1 MTSSLN
7 IDFSNISFGTF
18 QTIEQVK
25 QQNEAK
31 QTKQAKS
38 TIQVQQTELTN
49 YTQKST
55 PNYETSY
62 STLSDYIKQIET
74 NKISKDLQTMIDKY
88 NNSDVQLALQT
99 IKQKLDLIQKQEQA
113 KDVLVVYADTA
124 AVQSSFNFPNTVLN
138 DYKYHCIFLNN
149 NEQWI
154 IQNINKYN
162 FTEHNYTNNSR
173 LFFDIDYD
181 PPKTIKKYEDKG
193 KTITV
198 EDCYKELI
206 KLFELIH
213 DLQDKYNLIAYGII
227 EYNPT
232 LFDVNDINNNLITS
246 FNETDDIHLFS
257 NNHPEF
263 HKVLSGHI
271 YLNGYTDRYS
281 IMNYM
286 TYLYHSYKFELDIFD
301 TSVYKTKK
309 QSFRMSYSPKVD
321 IAKHTV
327 RPLADDLIPYIT
339 QHSELLTQIRMTPH
353 QLDKQI
359 TIEDYKQNEDY
370 KQLKSK
376 IEKKTKTFS
385 SGSKPKTISIL
396 QYIFYNPEQE
406 QNEEQEEKEEQEQ
419 EEENEEENEEQE
431 QQEQQQTQAIVIS
444 SNNECTLTNIKD
456 VNAKT
461 TDHFDMTQ
469 KLNLFKAL
477 PLSYD
482 EFKTEFDNIEGINEK
497 RKEDI
502 FNKLQYHQ
510 DFKADIILYTYKK
523 HINKY
528 FDDFKKFKKPTLEQ
542 ITKYTD
548 LSKILTKIKFYID
561 KYAKKCFINHT
572 FYDVKTD
579 INYIDFSKE
588 MKILNNCCKFVSTG
602 YIYYPYLNK
611 TFNSINQFKTY
622 FGMNGQKANTIF
634 ECLTAFEDEQEFKL
648 KSLKS
653 NIDNFNLKIEKK
665 FNKLTKQQQQELFN
679 KVDILL
685 SYLRKTFKYDE
696 DYKFYLSYYH
706 TKLNK
711 MTTINKG
718 LINQGTL
725 ATSAKDSL
733 KTLFNDLLSDY
744 IKVIKAD
751 IANINKSL
759 NGGYFENELL
769 VIEELPQTIN
779 EIDNFILKLKENT
792 SVEKIT
798 VEKKGLNPYN
808 KQNDNDIIINTN
820 FTVKN
825 IVYNKNNC
833 ETILKRFKIMT
844 RQSLNMNDKQ
854 LNYIL
859 DEFKQSKDKALL
871 KYCLYKYIK
880 DNTSK
885 QDYISIR
892 YFNYYKEQ
900 LNHIEQ
906 IYMDSAVSTNTTER
920 IETHSNLNE
929 WIKDFKENY
938 LDKNNVL
945 RLKAFTDYLIY
956 QKIFKEMKTQT
967 LKQLLTTLLL
977 EDKTSGIKLNGKGS
991 LVFTNAKQEDYEKI
1005 YNQFYQYVEIE
1016 KTEEPKLKTEEGQ
1029 KEGSHSDQREEQ
1041 PKINIDNI
1049 DI

>member
-18 QTIEQVK
+18 QTIEEVRK
-25 QQNEAK
+25 QNETK
-31 QTKQAKS
+31 SQTKQVKS
-38 TIQVQQTELTN
+38 QTE
-49 YTQKST
+49 TQISNIPT
-55 PNYETSY
+55 PDYKTSY

-74 NKISKDLQTMIDKY
+74 NNISQKLQDMINKY
-88 NNSDVQLALQT
+88 NKSDIQTALQT
-99 IKQKLDLIQKQEQA
+99 IKTKLELIQKQEQA
-113 KDVLVVYADTA
+113 KDAFIVYADTTA
-124 AVQSSFNFPNTVLN
+124 AKSSFKYPNTALYN
-138 DYKYHCIFLNN
+138 YTFLNN
-149 NEQWI
+149 REQWI

-162 FTEHNYTNNSR
+162 FTEHNYTNYNR
-173 LFFDIDYD
+173 LFFDVDYD
-181 PPKTIKKYEDKG
+181 PSHTIKKYKEKG
-193 KTITV
+193 IIITV

-213 DLQDKYNLIAYGII
+213 ELQDKYNLTVYGII

-232 LFDVNDINNNLITS
+232 LIDKELCYLGPSGDINNIDNNVITE
-246 FNETDDIHLFS
+246 FYETDDIHLFK
-257 NNHPEF
+257 NTHPEF

-271 YLNGYTDRYS
+271 YLNGYADRYS

-286 TYLYHSYKFELDIFD
+286 KYLYISKDFKLDIYD
-301 TSVYKTKK
+301 ISVYKTTK
-309 QSFRMSYSPKVD
+309 QPLRMSYSPKVD
-321 IAKHTV
+321 ICKKTV
-327 RPLADDLIPYIT
+327 RPLADGIIPYIT
-339 QHSELLTQIRMTPH
+339 QHPELLTQLRMTPH
-353 QLDKQI
+353 QNDKQI

-370 KQLKSK
+370 KQIKPK
-376 IEKKTKTFS
+376 IEKKTIACHT
-385 SGSKPKTISIL
+385 SKPKTISIL
-396 QYIFYNPEQE
+396 QYIFYNPEQDERFSDQRDE
-406 QNEEQEEKEEQEQ
+406 QTQEQ
-419 EEENEEENEEQE
+419 EEQQNQIQE
-431 QQEQQQTQAIVIS
+431 IVNTEIK
-444 SNNECTLTNIKD
+444 TLTNISI
-456 VNAKT
+456 VNSRAEN
-461 TDHFDMTQ
+461 HFDMVQ

-482 EFKTEFDNIEGINEK
+482 EFKTEFDNIEGIDEE
-497 RKEDI
+497 RKEHI

-510 DFKADIILYTYKK
+510 DFKTDIVLYTYKK
-523 HINKY
+523 HIRNY
-528 FDDFKKFKKPTLEQ
+528 FTNFKKFKKPTLEQ
-542 ITKYTD
+542 ITIKND
-548 LSKILTKIKFYID
+548 LTKILNKITFYID
-561 KYAKKCFINHT
+561 KYAKKCFVYHT

-588 MKILNNCCKFVSTG
+588 MKILNNCCKFVNSN
-602 YIYYPYLNK
+602 YIYYPYLNE
-611 TFNSINQFKTY
+611 TFTSINQFKSY
-622 FGMNGQKANTIF
+622 FGMNNTTAQAIF
-634 ECLTAFEDEQEFKL
+634 ETMTAFKDEQEFKL

-685 SYLRKTFKYDE
+685 SYLKQTFKYEE

-706 TKLNK
+706 TKLNR

-725 ATSAKDSL
+725 STSAHDSL

-744 IKVIKAD
+744 IKIIKAD
-751 IANINKSL
+751 IANVNKSL

-769 VIEELPQTIN
+769 IIEELPQTIN

-820 FTVKN
+820 FTVKSMM
-825 IVYNKNNC
+825 YNKNNC
-833 ETILKRFKIMT
+833 ETLLKRFKIMT

-859 DEFKQSKDKALL
+859 DEFKQNKNKALL

-885 QDYISIR
+885 QDYISES
-892 YFNYYKEQ
+892 YFNYYKNE
-900 LNHIEQ
+900 LNHIEELY
-906 IYMDSAVSTNTTER
+906 IKSATASNTTER
-920 IETHSNLNE
+920 IETYLDLNK
-929 WIKDFKENY
+929 WIDMFKSNY
-938 LDKNNVL
+938 LDKNNRL
-945 RLKAFTDYLIY
+945 RLKAFTDYLVS
-956 QKIFKEMKTQT
+956 QKVFKEMKSQT

-977 EDKTSGIKLNGKGS
+977 EDKTTGIKLSSDNK
-991 LVFTNAKQEDYEKI
+991 VFIFTKAETKDYEKI
-1005 YNQFYQYVEIE
+1005 YNQFYQYVEL
-1016 KTEEPKLKTEEGQ
+1016 EEN
-1029 KEGSHSDQREEQ
+1029 EQ
-1041 PKINIDNI
+1041 LKINTEDI

>member
-18 QTIEQVK
+18 QTIEQVRAENTK
-25 QQNEAK
+25 TK
-31 QTKQAKS
+31 QTKQ
-38 TIQVQQTELTN
+38 QVQQVQQPN
-49 YTQKST
+49 VST
-55 PNYETSY
+55 PEGLCPQFKTSY

-74 NKISKDLQTMIDKY
+74 NNISKKLQDMINDY
-88 NNSDVQLALQT
+88 NKSDIQSALQA
-99 IKQKLDLIQKQEQA
+99 IKQKLELIQKQEQT
-113 KDVLVVYADTA
+113 KDTFIVYADTNHFK
-124 AVQSSFNFPNTVLN
+124 SSFTYPNTVLYN
-138 DYKYHCIFLNN
+138 YMFLNN
-149 NEQWI
+149 NEQLI

-162 FTEHNYTNNSR
+162 FTEHNYTNYSR
-173 LFFDIDYD
+173 LFFDVDYD
-181 PPKTIKKYEDKG
+181 PSHTIKKYKEKG
-193 KTITV
+193 ITITV

-213 DLQDKYNLIAYGII
+213 ELQDRYNLTVYGII

-232 LFDVNDINNNLITS
+232 LIDINSIDNNVITE
-246 FNETDDIHLFS
+246 FYDTDDIHLFK
-257 NNHPEF
+257 NTHPEF

-286 TYLYHSYKFELDIFD
+286 KYLYISKGFKLNIYD
-301 TSVYKTKK
+301 TSVYKTTK
-309 QSFRMSYSPKVD
+309 QAFRMSYSPKVD
-321 IAKHTV
+321 KEEKTV
-327 RPLADDLIPYIT
+327 RPLADGIIPYIT
-339 QHSELLTQIRMTPH
+339 QHPELLTQLRMTPY
-353 QLDKQI
+353 QNDKQI
-359 TIEDYKQNEDY
+359 TKELCSYKQNEDY
-370 KQLKSK
+370 KQIKPK
-376 IEKKTKTFS
+376 IEKKTNT
-385 SGSKPKTISIL
+385 SKPKTISIL

-406 QNEEQEEKEEQEQ
+406 TLSDQRDEQNEIQIQEEQNEEQEQEQ
-419 EEENEEENEEQE
+419 NEDSETQE
-431 QQEQQQTQAIVIS
+431 QTQEIINADK
-444 SNNECTLTNIKD
+444 CTLTNISV
-456 VNAKT
+456 VNSRAENSY
-461 TDHFDMTQ
+461 DMTQ

-482 EFKTEFDNIEGINEK
+482 EFKTEFDNIEGIDEE
-497 RKEDI
+497 RKEHI

-523 HINKY
+523 HINNYITIFNKI
-528 FDDFKKFKKPTLEQ
+528 KKPTHEQ
-542 ITKYTD
+542 ITIYTD

-622 FGMNGQKANTIF
+622 FGMNGKKAPVIYDS
-634 ECLTAFEDEQEFKL
+634 LTAFDDEQEFKL

-685 SYLRKTFKYDE
+685 SYLKQTFKYEE

-725 ATSAKDSL
+725 ALPAHDSL

-744 IKVIKAD
+744 IKIIKAD
-751 IANINKSL
+751 IANVNKSL

-769 VIEELPQTIN
+769 IIEELPQTIN

-792 SVEKIT
+792 SVEQIT

-820 FTVKN
+820 FTVEKMM
-825 IVYNKNNC
+825 YNKNNC
-833 ETILKRFKIMT
+833 ETLLKRFKIMT

-859 DEFKQSKDKALL
+859 DEFKQNKDKALL

-885 QDYISIR
+885 QDYISIG
-892 YFNYYKEQ
+892 YFNYHKNE
-900 LNHIEQ
+900 LNHIEE
-906 IYMDSAVSTNTTER
+906 IYMKSATANKTTER
-920 IETHSNLNE
+920 IETYLDLNK
-929 WIKDFKENY
+929 WIDMFKSNY
-938 LDKNNVL
+938 LDKKNRL
-945 RLKAFTDYLIY
+945 RLKAFTDYLVS
-956 QKIFKEMKTQT
+956 QKVFKEMKTQT

-977 EDKTSGIKLNGKGS
+977 EDKTTKIKLSDDNK
-991 LVFTNAKQEDYEKI
+991 VFIFTKAETKDYEKI

-1016 KTEEPKLKTEEGQ
+1016 EN
-1029 KEGSHSDQREEQ
+1029 EQ
-1041 PKINIDNI
+1041 PKINTE
-1049 DI
+1049 DIEL

>member
-18 QTIEQVK
+18 QTIEQVR

-31 QTKQAKS
+31 SQAKSQTKQVQPQ
-38 TIQVQQTELTN
+38 IQ
-49 YTQKST
+49 QKVST

-138 DYKYHCIFLNN
+138 DYRYHCTFLNN

-181 PPKTIKKYEDKG
+181 PPKTIKKYLDKG
-193 KTITV
+193 ITITV

-232 LFDVNDINNNLITS
+232 LFDVNDINNNLITE
-246 FNETDDIHLFS
+246 FNETDNIHIFS
-257 NNHPEF
+257 NTHTEF
-263 HKVLSGHI
+263 HKILSGHI

-286 TYLYHSYKFELDIFD
+286 TYLYISKGFKLDIYD

-327 RPLADDLIPYIT
+327 RPLADGIIPYIT
-339 QHSELLTQIRMTPH
+339 QHPELLTQLRMTPY
-353 QLDKQI
+353 QNDKQI
-359 TIEDYKQNEDY
+359 TKELCSYKQNEDY
-370 KQLKSK
+370 KQIKPK
-376 IEKKTKTFS
+376 IEKKTNT
-385 SGSKPKTISIL
+385 SKPKTISIL

-406 QNEEQEEKEEQEQ
+406 QTQIQEPEQEEEQEE
-419 EEENEEENEEQE
+419 NEDSET
-431 QQEQQQTQAIVIS
+431 QQQTQEIIKELS
-444 SNNECTLTNIKD
+444 SLDQRDNADKCTLTNISV
-456 VNAKT
+456 VNSRAENSY
-461 TDHFDMTQ
+461 DMTQ

-482 EFKTEFDNIEGINEK
+482 EFKTEFDNIEGIDEE
-497 RKEDI
+497 RKEHI

-510 DFKADIILYTYKK
+510 DFKADIVLYTYKK
-523 HINKY
+523 HINNYITIFNKI
-528 FDDFKKFKKPTLEQ
+528 KKPTHEQ
-542 ITKYTD
+542 KTIYTD

-622 FGMNGQKANTIF
+622 FGMNGSKANTIF

-685 SYLRKTFKYDE
+685 SYLKQTFKYEE

-706 TKLNK
+706 TKLNR

-725 ATSAKDSL
+725 ALPAHDSL

-744 IKVIKAD
+744 IKIIKAD
-751 IANINKSL
+751 IANVNKSL

-769 VIEELPQTIN
+769 IIEELPQTIN

-792 SVEKIT
+792 SVEQIT

-820 FTVKN
+820 FTVEKMM
-825 IVYNKNNC
+825 YNKNNC
-833 ETILKRFKIMT
+833 ETLLKRFKIMT

-859 DEFKQSKDKALL
+859 DEFKQNKDKALL

-885 QDYISIR
+885 QDYISIG
-892 YFNYYKEQ
+892 YFNYHKNE
-900 LNHIEQ
+900 LNHIEE
-906 IYMDSAVSTNTTER
+906 IYMKSATANKTTER
-920 IETHSNLNE
+920 IETYLDLNK
-929 WIKDFKENY
+929 WIDMFKSNY
-938 LDKNNVL
+938 LDKKNRL
-945 RLKAFTDYLIY
+945 RLKAFTDYLVS
-956 QKIFKEMKTQT
+956 QKVFKEMKTQT

-977 EDKTSGIKLNGKGS
+977 EDKTTKIKLSDDNK
-991 LVFTNAKQEDYEKI
+991 VFIFTKAETKDYEKI
-1005 YNQFYQYVEIE
+1005 YNQFYQYVEL
-1016 KTEEPKLKTEEGQ
+1016 EEN
-1029 KEGSHSDQREEQ
+1029 EQ
-1041 PKINIDNI
+1041 PKINTE
-1049 DI
+1049 DIEL

>member
-1 MTSSLN
+1 MTTLN
-7 IDFSNISFGTF
+7 IDFSNISFGAF
-18 QTIEQVK
+18 QTIEQVR

-31 QTKQAKS
+31 SQAKEQS
-38 TIQVQQTELTN
+38 SLDLRDKQVQQPV
-49 YTQKST
+49 QQPVQQHSI
-55 PNYETSY
+55 PNYKTSY
-62 STLSDYIKQIET
+62 SILSDYIKQIET
-74 NKISKDLQTMIDKY
+74 NNISKDLQDMINTY
-88 NNSDVQLALQT
+88 NKSDIQSALQA
-99 IKQKLDLIQKQEQA
+99 IKTKLDLIQNQEQA
-113 KDVLVVYADTA
+113 KDTFIVYADTA
-124 AVQSSFNFPNTVLN
+124 AAKSSFKYPNTALYN
-138 DYKYHCIFLNN
+138 YTFLNN
-149 NEQWI
+149 REQWI

-162 FTEHNYTNNSR
+162 FTEHNYTNYNR
-173 LFFDIDYD
+173 LFFDVDYD
-181 PPKTIKKYEDKG
+181 PPHTIKKYKEKG
-193 KTITV
+193 IIITV

-213 DLQDKYNLIAYGII
+213 DLQDKYNLTVYGII

-232 LFDVNDINNNLITS
+232 LIDINSIDNNVITE
-246 FNETDDIHLFS
+246 FNETDDIHLFK
-257 NNHPEF
+257 NTHPEF

-286 TYLYHSYKFELDIFD
+286 KYLYISKGFTLDIYD
-301 TSVYKTKK
+301 TSVYKTTK
-309 QSFRMSYSPKVD
+309 QPLRMSYSPKVD

-327 RPLADDLIPYIT
+327 RPLADGIIPYIT
-339 QHSELLTQIRMTPH
+339 QHPELLTQLRMTPH
-353 QLDKQI
+353 QNDKQI

-370 KQLKSK
+370 KQIKPK
-376 IEKKTKTFS
+376 IEKKTNT
-385 SGSKPKTISIL
+385 SKPKTISIL

-406 QNEEQEEKEEQEQ
+406 QTQNEIQIQEQ
-419 EEENEEENEEQE
+419 EEEENEEQE
-431 QQEQQQTQAIVIS
+431 QQEQETQAIINS
-444 SNNECTLTNIKD
+444 NECTLTNIKD

-523 HINKY
+523 HINNY
-528 FDDFKKFKKPTLEQ
+528 FINFKKIKKPTLEQ
-542 ITKYTD
+542 ITTYTD

-561 KYAKKCFINHT
+561 KYAKKCFVYHT

-588 MKILNNCCKFVSTG
+588 MKILNNCCKFVSNG

-622 FGMNGQKANTIF
+622 FGMNGSKAQAIF

-706 TKLNK
+706 TKLNR

-725 ATSAKDSL
+725 SLPAHDSL

-744 IKVIKAD
+744 IKIIKAD
-751 IANINKSL
+751 IANVNKSL

-769 VIEELPQTIN
+769 IIEELPQTIN
-779 EIDNFILKLKENT
+779 EIDSFILKLKENT

-820 FTVKN
+820 FTVEKMM
-825 IVYNKNNC
+825 YNKNNC
-833 ETILKRFKIMT
+833 ETLLKRFKIMT

-859 DEFKQSKDKALL
+859 DEFKQNKDKTLL
-871 KYCLYKYIK
+871 KYCLYKYVK

-885 QDYISIR
+885 QDYITES
-892 YFNYYKEQ
+892 YFNNHKNV
-900 LNHIEQ
+900 LNHIEE
-906 IYMDSAVSTNTTER
+906 IYIKSATANKTTER
-920 IETHSNLNE
+920 IETYLDLNK
-929 WIKDFKENY
+929 WIDMFKSNY
-938 LDKNNVL
+938 LDKNNRL
-945 RLKAFTDYLIY
+945 RLKAFTDYLVS
-956 QKIFKEMKTQT
+956 QKVFKEMKTQT

-977 EDKTSGIKLNGKGS
+977 EDETTGIKLSSDNK
-991 LVFTNAKQEDYEKI
+991 VFIFTKAETKDYEKI
-1005 YNQFYQYVEIE
+1005 YNQFYQYVEL
-1016 KTEEPKLKTEEGQ
+1016 EEN
-1029 KEGSHSDQREEQ
+1029 EQ
-1041 PKINIDNI
+1041 PKINTE
-1049 DI
+1049 DIEL

>member
-18 QTIEQVK
+18 QTIEELRK
-25 QQNEAK
+25 QNEAK
-31 QTKQAKS
+31 SQTKQVQP
-38 TIQVQQTELTN
+38 TVQQIQPN
-49 YTQKST
+49 AST
-55 PNYETSY
+55 PDYKTSY
-62 STLSDYIKQIET
+62 SILSDYIKQIET
-74 NKISKDLQTMIDKY
+74 NNISSDLQKMINKC
-88 NNSDVQLALQT
+88 NLANPALALQT
-99 IKQKLDLIQKQEQA
+99 IKQKLELIQKQEQA
-113 KDVLVVYADTA
+113 KDTFIVFADTT
-124 AVQSSFNFPNTVLN
+124 QIKSSFKYPNTALYN
-138 DYKYHCIFLNN
+138 YMFLNC
-149 NEQWI
+149 NEQNI

-162 FTEHNYTNNSR
+162 FTEHNYTNYSR
-173 LFFDIDYD
+173 LFFDVDYD
-181 PPKTIKKYEDKG
+181 PPKTIKKYLDKG
-193 KTITV
+193 ITITV

-213 DLQDKYNLIAYGII
+213 ELQDKYNLIAYGII

-232 LFDVNDINNNLITS
+232 LIDINSIDNNVITE
-246 FNETDDIHLFS
+246 FYDTDDVHLFKNTHS
-257 NNHPEF
+257 EF

-286 TYLYHSYKFELDIFD
+286 KYLYISKGFKLDIYD
-301 TSVYKTKK
+301 TSVYKTTK
-309 QSFRMSYSPKVD
+309 QAFRMSYSPKVD
-321 IAKHTV
+321 PIDKTV
-327 RPLADDLIPYIT
+327 RPLADGIIPYIT
-339 QHSELLTQIRMTPH
+339 QHPELLTQLRMTPY
-353 QLDKQI
+353 QNDKQI

-370 KQLKSK
+370 KQIKPK
-376 IEKKTKTFS
+376 IEKKTKT
-385 SGSKPKTISIL
+385 SKPKTISIL
-396 QYIFYNPEQE
+396 QYIFYNPEQ
-406 QNEEQEEKEEQEQ
+406 NEIQEEN
-419 EEENEEENEEQE
+419 EENEEE
-431 QQEQQQTQAIVIS
+431 QQQTQEIINL
-444 SNNECTLTNIKD
+444 NNDGCTLTNISV
-456 VNAKT
+456 VNSKT
-461 TDHFDMTQ
+461 ENHFDMTQ

-482 EFKTEFDNIEGINEK
+482 EFKTEFDNIEGIDEK

-510 DFKADIILYTYKK
+510 DFKTDIILYTYKK
-523 HINKY
+523 HINNY
-528 FDDFKKFKKPTLEQ
+528 FTNFKKIKKPTLEQ
-542 ITKYTD
+542 ITIYTD

-622 FGMNGQKANTIF
+622 FGMNGSKANTIF

-706 TKLNK
+706 TKLNR

-725 ATSAKDSL
+725 STSAKDSL

-751 IANINKSL
+751 IANVNKSL

-844 RQSLNMNDKQ
+844 RQSLNMNDEQ

-900 LNHIEQ
+900 LNHIEK

-920 IETHSNLNE
+920 IETHSNLND

-977 EDKTSGIKLNGKGS
+977 EDKTSGIKLNSKGS
-991 LVFTNAKQEDYEKI
+991 LVFTSAKQEDYEKI
-1005 YNQFYQYVEIE
+1005 YNQFYQYVELE
-1016 KTEEPKLKTEEGQ
+1016 KTEIKTEEGQ
-1029 KEGSHSDQREEQ
+1029 NEQ
-1041 PKINIDNI
+1041 QKINTE
-1049 DI
+1049 DIEL

>member
-1 MTSSLN
+1 MTTPN

-18 QTIEQVK
+18 QTIEQVR

-31 QTKQAKS
+31 EHSSLDSKEYKSQTKQVQQ
-38 TIQVQQTELTN
+38 IQQQVQQ
-49 YTQKST
+49 KVST
-55 PNYETSY
+55 LEGLCPQFKTSY

-74 NKISKDLQTMIDKY
+74 NNISKELQDMIDKY
-88 NNSDVQLALQT
+88 NKSDIQSALQT
-99 IKQKLDLIQKQEQA
+99 IKQKLELIQKQEQV
-113 KDVLVVYADTA
+113 KDTFIVYADTT
-124 AVQSSFNFPNTVLN
+124 QFKSSFTYPNTALYN
-138 DYKYHCIFLNN
+138 YMFLNK
-149 NEQWI
+149 NEQNI
-154 IQNINKYN
+154 IQVINNYN
-162 FTEHNYTNNSR
+162 FTEHNYTNYSR

-181 PPKTIKKYEDKG
+181 PSKTIKKYNDKG
-193 KTITV
+193 ITITV

-213 DLQDKYNLIAYGII
+213 ELQDKYNLIAYGII

-232 LFDVNDINNNLITS
+232 LIDINSIDNNVITE
-246 FNETDDIHLFS
+246 FYDTDDVHLFK
-257 NNHPEF
+257 NTHTEF

-286 TYLYHSYKFELDIFD
+286 KYLYISKGFKLDIYD
-301 TSVYKTKK
+301 TSVYKTTK
-309 QSFRMSYSPKVD
+309 QAFRMSYSPKVD
-321 IAKHTV
+321 IINKTV
-327 RPLADDLIPYIT
+327 RPLADGIIPYIT
-339 QHSELLTQIRMTPH
+339 QHPELLTQLRMTPY
-353 QLDKQI
+353 QNDKQI
-359 TIEDYKQNEDY
+359 IIEDYKQNEDY
-370 KQLKSK
+370 KQIKPK
-376 IEKKTKTFS
+376 IEKKTKT
-385 SGSKPKTISIL
+385 SKPKTISIL

-406 QNEEQEEKEEQEQ
+406 QNEEQE
-419 EEENEEENEEQE
+419 NEDSET
-431 QQEQQQTQAIVIS
+431 QQQTQEII
-444 SNNECTLTNIKD
+444 NTNECTLTNIS
-456 VNAKT
+456 VINSRAENSY
-461 TDHFDMTQ
+461 DMTQ

-482 EFKTEFDNIEGINEK
+482 EFKTEFDNIEGIDEE
-497 RKEDI
+497 RKEHI

-510 DFKADIILYTYKK
+510 DFKTDIVLYTYKK

-542 ITKYTD
+542 ITIYTD

-622 FGMNGQKANTIF
+622 FGMNGTKANTIF

-706 TKLNK
+706 TKLNR

-751 IANINKSL
+751 IANVNKSL

-844 RQSLNMNDKQ
+844 RQSLNMNDEQ

-900 LNHIEQ
+900 LNHIEK

-945 RLKAFTDYLIY
+945 RLKSFTDYLI
-956 QKIFKEMKTQT
+956 
-967 LKQLLTTLLL
+967 
-977 EDKTSGIKLNGKGS
+977 
-991 LVFTNAKQEDYEKI
+991 
-1005 YNQFYQYVEIE
+1005 
-1016 KTEEPKLKTEEGQ
+1016 
-1029 KEGSHSDQREEQ
+1029 
-1041 PKINIDNI
+1041 
-1049 DI
+1049 

>member
-1 MTSSLN
+1 MIKLISFDISSFSNFFIFLIFLFLININMTSSLN
-7 IDFSNISFGTF
+7 IDFSNISFGTC
-18 QTIEQVK
+18 QTIEEVRK
-25 QQNEAK
+25 QNEAK
-31 QTKQAKS
+31 SQTKQVKS
-38 TIQVQQTELTN
+38 QTE
-49 YTQKST
+49 TQNSNIPIPDYK
-55 PNYETSY
+55 TSY

-74 NKISKDLQTMIDKY
+74 NNISQKLQDMINTY
-88 NNSDVQLALQT
+88 NKSDIQTALQT
-99 IKQKLDLIQKQEQA
+99 IKQKLELIQKQEQA
-113 KDVLVVYADTA
+113 KDTFIVYADTTA
-124 AVQSSFNFPNTVLN
+124 AKSSFKYPNTALYN
-138 DYKYHCIFLNN
+138 YTFLNN
-149 NEQWI
+149 REQWI

-162 FTEHNYTNNSR
+162 FTEHNYTNYNR
-173 LFFDIDYD
+173 LFFDVDYD
-181 PPKTIKKYEDKG
+181 PSHTIKKYKEKG
-193 KTITV
+193 IIITV

-213 DLQDKYNLIAYGII
+213 ELQDKYNLTVYGII

-232 LFDVNDINNNLITS
+232 LIDKELCSLGPSGDINNIDNNVITE
-246 FNETDDIHLFS
+246 FYETDDIHLFK
-257 NNHPEF
+257 NTHPEF

-271 YLNGYTDRYS
+271 YLNGYADRYS

-286 TYLYHSYKFELDIFD
+286 KYLYISKGFTLDIYD
-301 TSVYKTKK
+301 TSVYKTTK
-309 QSFRMSYSPKVD
+309 QPLRMSYSPKVD
-321 IAKHTV
+321 ICKKTV
-327 RPLADDLIPYIT
+327 RPLADGIIPYIT
-339 QHSELLTQIRMTPH
+339 QHPELLTQLRMTPH
-353 QLDKQI
+353 QNDKQI

-370 KQLKSK
+370 KQIKPK
-376 IEKKTKTFS
+376 IEKKTNT
-385 SGSKPKTISIL
+385 SKPKTISIL
-396 QYIFYNPEQE
+396 QYIFYNPEQDE
-406 QNEEQEEKEEQEQ
+406 RFSDQRDKQTQESEEQED
-419 EEENEEENEEQE
+419 
-431 QQEQQQTQAIVIS
+431 QTQEII
-444 SNNECTLTNIKD
+444 NTEIKTLTNISI
-456 VNAKT
+456 VNSRALN
-461 TDHFDMTQ
+461 HFNMVQ

-482 EFKTEFDNIEGINEK
+482 EFKTEFDNIEGIDEE
-497 RKEDI
+497 RKEHI

-510 DFKADIILYTYKK
+510 DFKTDIVLYTYKK
-523 HINKY
+523 HINNY
-528 FDDFKKFKKPTLEQ
+528 FTTFKKIKKPTLEQ

-561 KYAKKCFINHT
+561 KYAKKCFVYHT
-572 FYDVKTD
+572 FYDVETD

-588 MKILNNCCKFVSTG
+588 MKILNNCCKFVSNG
-602 YIYYPYLNK
+602 YIYYPYLNR

-622 FGMNGQKANTIF
+622 FGMNGSKAQAIF

-685 SYLRKTFKYDE
+685 SYLKQTFKYEE

-706 TKLNK
+706 TKLNR

-725 ATSAKDSL
+725 STSAHDSL

-744 IKVIKAD
+744 IKIIKAD
-751 IANINKSL
+751 IANVNKSL

-769 VIEELPQTIN
+769 IIEELPQTIN

-820 FTVKN
+820 FTVKSMM
-825 IVYNKNNC
+825 YNKNNC
-833 ETILKRFKIMT
+833 ETLLKRFKIMT

-859 DEFKQSKDKALL
+859 DEFKQNKDKALL

-885 QDYISIR
+885 QDYISES
-892 YFNYYKEQ
+892 YFNYYKNE
-900 LNHIEQ
+900 LNHIEELY
-906 IYMDSAVSTNTTER
+906 IKSATASNTTER
-920 IETHSNLNE
+920 IETYLDLNK
-929 WIKDFKENY
+929 WIDMFKSNY
-938 LDKNNVL
+938 LDKNNRL
-945 RLKAFTDYLIY
+945 RLKAFTDYLVS
-956 QKIFKEMKTQT
+956 QKVFKEMKTQT

-977 EDKTSGIKLNGKGS
+977 EDETTGIKLSSDNK
-991 LVFTNAKQEDYEKI
+991 VFIFTKAETKDYEKI
-1005 YNQFYQYVEIE
+1005 YNQFYQYVEL
-1016 KTEEPKLKTEEGQ
+1016 EEN
-1029 KEGSHSDQREEQ
+1029 EQ
-1041 PKINIDNI
+1041 LKINTE
-1049 DI
+1049 DIEL

>member
-18 QTIEQVK
+18 PTIEELRK
-25 QQNEAK
+25 QNEVKSQAK
-31 QTKQAKS
+31 PQTKQEMIQPQIQQKVS
-38 TIQVQQTELTN
+38 TLD
-49 YTQKST
+49 YK
-55 PNYETSY
+55 TSY

-74 NKISKDLQTMIDKY
+74 NNISKKLQDMIDEY
-88 NNSDVQLALQT
+88 NKSDIQSALQT
-99 IKQKLDLIQKQEQA
+99 IKQKLELIQKQEQV
-113 KDVLVVYADTA
+113 KDTFIVYADTT
-124 AVQSSFNFPNTVLN
+124 QFKSSFTYPNTVLYN
-138 DYKYHCIFLNN
+138 YMFLNK
-149 NEQWI
+149 NEQNI
-154 IQNINKYN
+154 IQNINRYN
-162 FTEHNYTNNSR
+162 FTEHNYTNYSR
-173 LFFDIDYD
+173 LFFDVDYD
-181 PPKTIKKYEDKG
+181 PNKTIKKYKEKG
-193 KTITV
+193 IIITV
-198 EDCYKELI
+198 ENCYKELI

-213 DLQDKYNLIAYGII
+213 ELQDKYDLTVYGII

-232 LFDVNDINNNLITS
+232 LIDINSIDNNVITE
-246 FNETDDIHLFS
+246 FYDTDDVHLFK
-257 NNHPEF
+257 NTHPEF

-286 TYLYHSYKFELDIFD
+286 KYLYISKGFKLDIYD
-301 TSVYKTKK
+301 TSVYKTTK
-309 QSFRMSYSPKVD
+309 QAFRMSYSPKVD
-321 IAKHTV
+321 KFEKTV
-327 RPLADDLIPYIT
+327 RPLADGIIPYIT
-339 QHSELLTQIRMTPH
+339 QHPELLTQLRMTPYIS
-353 QLDKQI
+353 DKQI

-370 KQLKSK
+370 KQIKPK
-376 IEKKTKTFS
+376 IEKKTKT
-385 SGSKPKTISIL
+385 SKPKTISIL
-396 QYIFYNPEQE
+396 QYIFYNDSETQE
-406 QNEEQEEKEEQEQ
+406 QIQ
-419 EEENEEENEEQE
+419 EEQE
-431 QQEQQQTQAIVIS
+431 QQEQETQEII
-444 SNNECTLTNIKD
+444 NTDKCTLTNIS
-456 VNAKT
+456 VINSRAENSYN
-461 TDHFDMTQ
+461 MTQ

-482 EFKTEFDNIEGINEK
+482 EFKTEFDNIEGIDEE
-497 RKEDI
+497 RKEHI

-510 DFKADIILYTYKK
+510 DFKTDIILYTYKK
-523 HINKY
+523 HINNY
-528 FDDFKKFKKPTLEQ
+528 FTNFKKIKKPTLEQ
-542 ITKYTD
+542 ITIYTD

-622 FGMNGQKANTIF
+622 FGMNGSKAQAIF

-685 SYLRKTFKYDE
+685 SYLKQTFKYEE

-725 ATSAKDSL
+725 TLPAHDSL

-751 IANINKSL
+751 IANVNKSL

-769 VIEELPQTIN
+769 IIEELPQTIN

-820 FTVKN
+820 FTVEKMM
-825 IVYNKNNC
+825 YNKNNC
-833 ETILKRFKIMT
+833 ETLLKRFKIMT

-859 DEFKQSKDKALL
+859 DEFKQNKDKTLL

-885 QDYISIR
+885 QDYISIG
-892 YFNYYKEQ
+892 YFNYHKNE
-900 LNHIEQ
+900 LNHIEE
-906 IYMDSAVSTNTTER
+906 IYMKSATANKTTER
-920 IETHSNLNE
+920 IETYLDLNK
-929 WIKDFKENY
+929 WIDMFKSNY
-938 LDKNNVL
+938 LDKKNRL
-945 RLKAFTDYLIY
+945 RLKAFTDYLVS
-956 QKIFKEMKTQT
+956 QKVFKEMKTQT

-977 EDKTSGIKLNGKGS
+977 EDKTTKIKLSDDNK
-991 LVFTNAKQEDYEKI
+991 VFIFTKAETKDYEKI

-1016 KTEEPKLKTEEGQ
+1016 EN
-1029 KEGSHSDQREEQ
+1029 EQ
-1041 PKINIDNI
+1041 PKINTE
-1049 DI
+1049 DIEL

>member
-1 MTSSLN
+1 MTTKLN
-7 IDFSNISFGTF
+7 FDFSNISFGTC
-18 QTIEQVK
+18 QTIEEVK
-25 QQNEAK
+25 QNDQKDK
-31 QTKQAKS
+31 QTKTTKS
-38 TIQVQQTELTN
+38 TIQQQTP
-49 YTQKST
+49 T

-62 STLSDYIKQIET
+62 SILSDYIKQIET
-74 NKISKDLQTMIDKY
+74 NKISKNLQDMIDKY
-88 NNSDVQLALQT
+88 NNSNVQLALQT
-99 IKQKLDLIQKQEQA
+99 IKQKLELIQKQEEA
-113 KDVLVVYADTA
+113 KDALVVYADTSA
-124 AVQSSFNFPNTVLN
+124 IQSSFNFPNTVLN
-138 DYKYHCIFLNN
+138 DYKYHCMFLNN

-193 KTITV
+193 KIITV
-198 EDCYKELI
+198 EDCYNELI
-206 KLFELIH
+206 KLFKLIH
-213 DLQDKYNLIAYGII
+213 DLQDKYKLIAYGII

-232 LFDVNDINNNLITS
+232 LFDTNNIK
-246 FNETDDIHLFS
+246 FNETDNIHLYS

-263 HKVLSGHI
+263 HKILSGHI

-321 IAKHTV
+321 IAQHTV
-327 RPLADDLIPYIT
+327 RPLADGITQYIT
-339 QHSELLTQIRMTPH
+339 QHPELITQLRMTPH

-370 KQLKSK
+370 KQLKPK
-376 IEKKTKTFS
+376 IEKKTIS

-396 QYIFYNPEQE
+396 QYIFYNPDSQE
-406 QNEEQEEKEEQEQ
+406 QD
-419 EEENEEENEEQE
+419 
-431 QQEQQQTQAIVIS
+431 QTQYLNDCKLV
-444 SNNECTLTNIKD
+444 NIKE
-456 VNAKT
+456 VNAES

-469 KLNLFKAL
+469 HLNLFKAL
-477 PLSYD
+477 PLTYD

-523 HINKY
+523 HINNY
-528 FDDFKKFKKPTLEQ
+528 FTNFKKIKKPTLEQ
-542 ITKYTD
+542 ITIYTD
-548 LSKILTKIKFYID
+548 LTNILTKIKFYID
-561 KYAKKCFINHT
+561 KYAKKCFVHHT

-588 MKILNNCCKFVSTG
+588 MKILNNCCKFVSNG

-622 FGMNGQKANTIF
+622 FGMNGSKAQAIF

-685 SYLRKTFKYDE
+685 SYLKQTFKYEE

-725 ATSAKDSL
+725 STSAKDSL

-744 IKVIKAD
+744 IKIIKAD

-769 VIEELPQTIN
+769 IIEELPQTIN
-779 EIDNFILKLKENT
+779 EIDSFILKLKENT

-844 RQSLNMNDKQ
+844 RQSLNMKDEQ

-900 LNHIEQ
+900 LNHIEK

-920 IETHSNLNE
+920 IETHSNLND

-1016 KTEEPKLKTEEGQ
+1016 RNEIKTEEGQ

-1041 PKINIDNI
+1041 PKINTDDI

>member
-1 MTSSLN
+1 MTTLN
-7 IDFSNISFGTF
+7 IDFSNISFGPF
-18 QTIEQVK
+18 QTIEEVRK
-25 QQNEAK
+25 QNEAK
-31 QTKQAKS
+31 SQTKSQTKQ
-38 TIQVQQTELTN
+38 VQQSVQPNIPTLN
-49 YTQKST
+49 YK
-55 PNYETSY
+55 TSY

-74 NKISKDLQTMIDKY
+74 NNISQELQDMINKY
-88 NNSDVQLALQT
+88 NKADIQTALQT
-99 IKQKLDLIQKQEQA
+99 IKTKLELIQKQEQA
-113 KDVLVVYADTA
+113 KDTFIVYADTT
-124 AVQSSFNFPNTVLN
+124 QFKSSFTYPNTALYN
-138 DYKYHCIFLNN
+138 YTFLNN
-149 NEQWI
+149 REQWI

-162 FTEHNYTNNSR
+162 FTEHNYTNYNR

-181 PPKTIKKYEDKG
+181 PSKTIKKYKEKG
-193 KTITV
+193 IIITV

-213 DLQDKYNLIAYGII
+213 ELQDKYNLIVYGII

-232 LFDVNDINNNLITS
+232 LIDKELCSLGPSGDINSIDNNVITE
-246 FNETDDIHLFS
+246 FYETDDIHLFKNTHS
-257 NNHPEF
+257 EF

-286 TYLYHSYKFELDIFD
+286 KYLYISKGFKLDIYD
-301 TSVYKTKK
+301 TSVYKTTK
-309 QSFRMSYSPKVD
+309 QAFRMSYSPKVD
-321 IAKHTV
+321 IVEKTV
-327 RPLADDLIPYIT
+327 RPLADGIIPYIT
-339 QHSELLTQIRMTPH
+339 QHPELLTQLRMTPY
-353 QLDKQI
+353 QNDKQI

-370 KQLKSK
+370 KQIKPK
-376 IEKKTKTFS
+376 IEKKTNT
-385 SGSKPKTISIL
+385 SKPKTISIL
-396 QYIFYNPEQE
+396 QYIFYNEQE
-406 QNEEQEEKEEQEQ
+406 QNEQNEIQIQEPEIEEEKNEEQ
-419 EEENEEENEEQE
+419 EQE
-431 QQEQQQTQAIVIS
+431 QQEQETQFKLNIIS
-444 SNNECTLTNIKD
+444 SNNECTLTNISI
-456 VNAKT
+456 VNSRAEN
-461 TDHFDMTQ
+461 HFDMVQ

-482 EFKTEFDNIEGINEK
+482 EFKTEFDNIEGIDEE
-497 RKEDI
+497 RKEHI

-510 DFKADIILYTYKK
+510 DFKTDIILYTYKK
-523 HINKY
+523 HINNY
-528 FDDFKKFKKPTLEQ
+528 FTNFKKIKKPTLEQ
-542 ITKYTD
+542 ITIYTD

-561 KYAKKCFINHT
+561 KYAKKCFVYHT

-588 MKILNNCCKFVSTG
+588 MKILNNCCKFVSNG

-622 FGMNGQKANTIF
+622 FGMNGSKAQAIF

-665 FNKLTKQQQQELFN
+665 FNKLTKHQQQELFN

-706 TKLNK
+706 TKLNR

-725 ATSAKDSL
+725 STSAKDSL

-744 IKVIKAD
+744 IKIIKAD

-844 RQSLNMNDKQ
+844 RQSLNMKDEQ

-885 QDYISIR
+885 QDYISES
-892 YFNYYKEQ
+892 YFNYYKNE
-900 LNHIEQ
+900 LNHIEEL
-906 IYMDSAVSTNTTER
+906 YMDSAVSTNTTER
-920 IETHSNLNE
+920 IETHLNLNE

-991 LVFTNAKQEDYEKI
+991 LLFTKAKQEDYEKI

-1016 KTEEPKLKTEEGQ
+1016 RNEIKTEEKQ
-1029 KEGSHSDQREEQ
+1029 KEQ
-1041 PKINIDNI
+1041 PKINIDDI

>member
-18 QTIEQVK
+18 QTIEQVR

-31 QTKQAKS
+31 SQTKQAKS
-38 TIQVQQTELTN
+38 TIQQVQPN
-49 YTQKST
+49 VST

-88 NNSDVQLALQT
+88 NNSDIQLALQT
-99 IKQKLDLIQKQEQA
+99 IKQKLELIQKQEQA

-181 PPKTIKKYEDKG
+181 PPKTIKKYLDKG
-193 KTITV
+193 ITITV

-232 LFDVNDINNNLITS
+232 LFDVNDINNNLITE
-246 FNETDDIHLFS
+246 FNETDKIHLFS

-263 HKVLSGHI
+263 HKILSGHI

-286 TYLYHSYKFELDIFD
+286 AYLYHSYKFELDIFD

-327 RPLADDLIPYIT
+327 RPLSDDLIPYIT
-339 QHSELLTQIRMTPH
+339 QHPELLTQIRMTPH

-359 TIEDYKQNEDY
+359 IIEDYKQNEDY
-370 KQLKSK
+370 KQIKPK
-376 IEKKTKTFS
+376 IEKKTKT
-385 SGSKPKTISIL
+385 SKPKTISIL

-406 QNEEQEEKEEQEQ
+406 QTQNEIQIQEEQEE
-419 EEENEEENEEQE
+419 NEDSET
-431 QQEQQQTQAIVIS
+431 QQETQEII
-444 SNNECTLTNIKD
+444 NTNECTLTNISV
-456 VNAKT
+456 VNSRALN
-461 TDHFDMTQ
+461 HFDMTQ

-482 EFKTEFDNIEGINEK
+482 EFKTEFDNIEGIDEE
-497 RKEDI
+497 RKEKI

-510 DFKADIILYTYKK
+510 DFKTDIVLYTYKK
-523 HINKY
+523 HINNY
-528 FDDFKKFKKPTLEQ
+528 FTNFKKIKKPTLEQ
-542 ITKYTD
+542 ITIYTD

-588 MKILNNCCKFVSTG
+588 MKILNNCCKFVSNG

-622 FGMNGQKANTIF
+622 FGMNGSKANTIF

-665 FNKLTKQQQQELFN
+665 FNRLTKQQQQELFN

-685 SYLRKTFKYDE
+685 SYLHKTFKYDE

-706 TKLNK
+706 TKLNR

-751 IANINKSL
+751 IANVNKSL

-844 RQSLNMNDKQ
+844 RQSLNMNDEQ

-885 QDYISIR
+885 QNYISIR

-900 LNHIEQ
+900 LNHIEK

-1005 YNQFYQYVEIE
+1005 YNQFYQYVELE

-1029 KEGSHSDQREEQ
+1029 

>member
-18 QTIEQVK
+18 QTIEELRK
-25 QQNEAK
+25 QNETK
-31 QTKQAKS
+31 SQTKSQTKQVQQ
-38 TIQVQQTELTN
+38 IQQQVQSN
-49 YTQKST
+49 VST
-55 PNYETSY
+55 LEGLCPQFKTSY

-74 NKISKDLQTMIDKY
+74 NNISKELQDMIDKY
-88 NNSDVQLALQT
+88 NKSDIQSALQT
-99 IKQKLDLIQKQEQA
+99 IKQKLELIQKQEQT
-113 KDVLVVYADTA
+113 KDTFIVYADTNHFK
-124 AVQSSFNFPNTVLN
+124 SSFTYPNTVLYN
-138 DYKYHCIFLNN
+138 YMFLNN
-149 NEQWI
+149 NEQNI

-162 FTEHNYTNNSR
+162 FTEHNYTNYSR
-173 LFFDIDYD
+173 LFFDVDYD
-181 PPKTIKKYEDKG
+181 PSHTIKKYKEKG
-193 KTITV
+193 ITITV

-213 DLQDKYNLIAYGII
+213 ELQDKYNLITYGII

-232 LFDVNDINNNLITS
+232 LIDINSIDNNVITE
-246 FNETDDIHLFS
+246 FYDTDDIHLFK
-257 NNHPEF
+257 NTHPEF

-286 TYLYHSYKFELDIFD
+286 KYLYISKGFKLNIYD
-301 TSVYKTKK
+301 TSVYKTTK
-309 QSFRMSYSPKVD
+309 QAFRMSYSPKVD
-321 IAKHTV
+321 KEEKTV
-327 RPLADDLIPYIT
+327 RPLADGIIPYIT
-339 QHSELLTQIRMTPH
+339 QHPELLTQLRMTPY
-353 QLDKQI
+353 QNDKQI
-359 TIEDYKQNEDY
+359 IIEDYKQNEDY
-370 KQLKSK
+370 KQIKPK
-376 IEKKTKTFS
+376 IEKKTKT
-385 SGSKPKTISIL
+385 SKPKTISIL

-406 QNEEQEEKEEQEQ
+406 QTQIQEPEQEEEQEE
-419 EEENEEENEEQE
+419 NEDSET
-431 QQEQQQTQAIVIS
+431 QQQTQEIINADK
-444 SNNECTLTNIKD
+444 CTLTNISV
-456 VNAKT
+456 VNSRAENSY
-461 TDHFDMTQ
+461 DMTQ

-482 EFKTEFDNIEGINEK
+482 EFKTEFDNIEGIDEE
-497 RKEDI
+497 RKEHI

-510 DFKADIILYTYKK
+510 DFKTDIILYTYKK
-523 HINKY
+523 HINNY
-528 FDDFKKFKKPTLEQ
+528 FTNFKKIKKPTHEQ
-542 ITKYTD
+542 IAIYTD

-572 FYDVKTD
+572 FYDIKTD

-685 SYLRKTFKYDE
+685 SYLKQTFKYEE

-725 ATSAKDSL
+725 ALPAHDSL

-744 IKVIKAD
+744 IKIIKAD
-751 IANINKSL
+751 IANVNKSL

-769 VIEELPQTIN
+769 IIEELPQTIN

-792 SVEKIT
+792 SVEQIT

-820 FTVKN
+820 FTVEKMM
-825 IVYNKNNC
+825 YNKNNC
-833 ETILKRFKIMT
+833 ETLLKRFKIMT

-859 DEFKQSKDKALL
+859 DEFKQNKDKALL

-885 QDYISIR
+885 QDYISIG
-892 YFNYYKEQ
+892 YFNNNKNE
-900 LNHIEQ
+900 LNHIEE
-906 IYMDSAVSTNTTER
+906 IYMKSATANKTTER
-920 IETHSNLNE
+920 IETYLDLNK
-929 WIKDFKENY
+929 WIDMFKSNY
-938 LDKNNVL
+938 LDKKNRL
-945 RLKAFTDYLIY
+945 RLKAFTDYLVS
-956 QKIFKEMKTQT
+956 QKVFKEMKTQT

-977 EDKTSGIKLNGKGS
+977 EDKTTKIKLSDDNK
-991 LVFTNAKQEDYEKI
+991 VFIFTKAETKDYEKI
-1005 YNQFYQYVEIE
+1005 YNQFYQYVEL
-1016 KTEEPKLKTEEGQ
+1016 EEN
-1029 KEGSHSDQREEQ
+1029 EQ
-1041 PKINIDNI
+1041 PKINTE
-1049 DI
+1049 DIEL

>member
-1 MTSSLN
+1 MTTPN

-18 QTIEQVK
+18 QTIEQVR

-31 QTKQAKS
+31 EHSSLDSKEYKSQTKQVQQ
-38 TIQVQQTELTN
+38 IQQQVQQ
-49 YTQKST
+49 KVST
-55 PNYETSY
+55 LEGLCPQFKTSY

-74 NKISKDLQTMIDKY
+74 NNISKELQDMIDKY
-88 NNSDVQLALQT
+88 NKSDIQSALQT
-99 IKQKLDLIQKQEQA
+99 IKQKLELIQKQEQV
-113 KDVLVVYADTA
+113 KDTFIVYADTT
-124 AVQSSFNFPNTVLN
+124 QFKSSFTYPNTALYN
-138 DYKYHCIFLNN
+138 YMFLNK
-149 NEQWI
+149 NEQNI
-154 IQNINKYN
+154 IQVINNYN
-162 FTEHNYTNNSR
+162 FTEHNYTNYSR

-181 PPKTIKKYEDKG
+181 PSKTIKKYNDKG
-193 KTITV
+193 ITITV

-213 DLQDKYNLIAYGII
+213 ELQDKYNLIAYGII

-232 LFDVNDINNNLITS
+232 LIDINSIDNNVITE
-246 FNETDDIHLFS
+246 FYDTDDVHLFK
-257 NNHPEF
+257 NTHTEF

-286 TYLYHSYKFELDIFD
+286 KYLYISKGFKLDIYD
-301 TSVYKTKK
+301 TSVYKTTK
-309 QSFRMSYSPKVD
+309 QAFRMSYSPKVD
-321 IAKHTV
+321 IINKTV
-327 RPLADDLIPYIT
+327 RPLADGIIPYIT
-339 QHSELLTQIRMTPH
+339 QHPELLTQLRMTPY
-353 QLDKQI
+353 QNDKQI
-359 TIEDYKQNEDY
+359 IIEDYKQNEDY
-370 KQLKSK
+370 KQIKPK
-376 IEKKTKTFS
+376 IEKKTKT
-385 SGSKPKTISIL
+385 SKPKTISIL

-406 QNEEQEEKEEQEQ
+406 QNEEQE
-419 EEENEEENEEQE
+419 NEDSET
-431 QQEQQQTQAIVIS
+431 QQQTQEII
-444 SNNECTLTNIKD
+444 NTNECTLTNIS
-456 VNAKT
+456 VINSRAENSY
-461 TDHFDMTQ
+461 DMTQ

-482 EFKTEFDNIEGINEK
+482 EFKTEFDNIEGIDEE
-497 RKEDI
+497 RKEHI

-510 DFKADIILYTYKK
+510 DFKTDIVLYTYKK

-542 ITKYTD
+542 ITIYTD

-622 FGMNGQKANTIF
+622 FGMNGTKANTIF

-706 TKLNK
+706 TKLNR

-751 IANINKSL
+751 IANVNKSL

-844 RQSLNMNDKQ
+844 RQSLNMNDEQ

-900 LNHIEQ
+900 LNHIEK

-945 RLKAFTDYLIY
+945 RLKSFTDYLIY

-1005 YNQFYQYVEIE
+1005 YNQFYQYVELE

-1029 KEGSHSDQREEQ
+1029 
-1041 PKINIDNI
+1041 PKINTDDI

>member
-18 QTIEQVK
+18 QTIEQVR

-31 QTKQAKS
+31 SQAKSQTKQ
-38 TIQVQQTELTN
+38 VQQQIQPN
-49 YTQKST
+49 VST

-88 NNSDVQLALQT
+88 NNSDIQLALQT
-99 IKQKLDLIQKQEQA
+99 IKQKLELIQKQEEA
-113 KDVLVVYADTA
+113 KDVLVVYADTS

-138 DYKYHCIFLNN
+138 DYRYHCIFLNN

-162 FTEHNYTNNSR
+162 FTEHNYTNYSR

-181 PPKTIKKYEDKG
+181 PPKTIKKYLDKG
-193 KTITV
+193 ITITV

-232 LFDVNDINNNLITS
+232 LFDVNDINNNLITE
-246 FNETDDIHLFS
+246 FNETDNIHIFS
-257 NNHPEF
+257 NTHTEF
-263 HKVLSGHI
+263 HKILSGHI

-286 TYLYHSYKFELDIFD
+286 AYLYISKGFKLDIYD

-327 RPLADDLIPYIT
+327 RPLADGIIPYIT
-339 QHSELLTQIRMTPH
+339 QHPELLTQLRMTPY

-359 TIEDYKQNEDY
+359 IIEDYKQNEDY
-370 KQLKSK
+370 KQIKPK
-376 IEKKTKTFS
+376 IEKKTKT
-385 SGSKPKTISIL
+385 SKPKTISIL

-406 QNEEQEEKEEQEQ
+406 QTQNEIQIQEEQ
-419 EEENEEENEEQE
+419 EEENEQNEEEE
-431 QQEQQQTQAIVIS
+431 QQEQTQEIINT

-456 VNAKT
+456 VNSRAEN
-461 TDHFDMTQ
+461 HFDMVQ

-482 EFKTEFDNIEGINEK
+482 EFKTEFDNIEGIDEE
-497 RKEDI
+497 RKEHI

-523 HINKY
+523 HINNY
-528 FDDFKKFKKPTLEQ
+528 FTNFKKIKKPTLEQ
-542 ITKYTD
+542 ITIYTD

-685 SYLRKTFKYDE
+685 SYLKQTFKYEE

-706 TKLNK
+706 TKLNR

-725 ATSAKDSL
+725 TLPAHDSL

-744 IKVIKAD
+744 IKIIKAD
-751 IANINKSL
+751 IANVNKSL

-769 VIEELPQTIN
+769 IIEELPQTIN

-820 FTVKN
+820 FTVEKMM
-825 IVYNKNNC
+825 YNKNNC
-833 ETILKRFKIMT
+833 ETLLKRFKIMT

-859 DEFKQSKDKALL
+859 DEFKQNKDKALL

-885 QDYISIR
+885 QDYISIG
-892 YFNYYKEQ
+892 YFNYHKNE
-900 LNHIEQ
+900 LNHIEE
-906 IYMDSAVSTNTTER
+906 IYMKSATANKTTER
-920 IETHSNLNE
+920 IETYLDLNK
-929 WIKDFKENY
+929 WIDMFKSNY
-938 LDKNNVL
+938 LDKKNRL
-945 RLKAFTDYLIY
+945 RLKAFTDYLVS
-956 QKIFKEMKTQT
+956 QKVFKEMKTQT

-977 EDKTSGIKLNGKGS
+977 EDKTTKIKLSDDNK
-991 LVFTNAKQEDYEKI
+991 VFIFTKAETKDYEKI
-1005 YNQFYQYVEIE
+1005 YNQFYQYVEL
-1016 KTEEPKLKTEEGQ
+1016 EEN
-1029 KEGSHSDQREEQ
+1029 EQ
-1041 PKINIDNI
+1041 PKINTE
-1049 DI
+1049 DIEL

>member
-18 QTIEQVK
+18 QTIEQVR
-25 QQNEAK
+25 QQNETK
-31 QTKQAKS
+31 QTKTTKS
-38 TIQVQQTELTN
+38 TIQQPVQQQTE
-49 YTQKST
+49 TQKST
-55 PNYETSY
+55 PDYKTSY
-62 STLSDYIKQIET
+62 SILSDYIKQIET
-74 NKISKDLQTMIDKY
+74 NKITKELQDMINWY
-88 NNSDVQLALQT
+88 NNSNVQLALQT

-113 KDVLVVYADTA
+113 KDVFISYADTT
-124 AVQSSFNFPNTVLN
+124 QIYSSFNFPNTVLN
-138 DYKYHCIFLNN
+138 DYKYHSIFLNN
-149 NEQWI
+149 REQWI

-162 FTEHNYTNNSR
+162 FTEHNYTNYSR
-173 LFFDIDYD
+173 LFFDVDYD
-181 PPKTIKKYEDKG
+181 PSKTIKKYEKKG
-193 KTITV
+193 IIITV

-213 DLQDKYNLIAYGII
+213 ELQDKYNLTVYGII

-232 LFDVNDINNNLITS
+232 LIDINSIDNNVITE
-246 FNETDDIHLFS
+246 FNETDDIHYFK
-257 NNHPEF
+257 NTYPEF

-286 TYLYHSYKFELDIFD
+286 KYLYISKGFKLNIYD
-301 TSVYKTKK
+301 TSVYKTTK
-309 QSFRMSYSPKVD
+309 QAFRMSYSPKVD
-321 IAKHTV
+321 TEEKTV
-327 RPLADDLIPYIT
+327 RPLADGIIPYIT
-339 QHSELLTQIRMTPH
+339 QHPELLTQLRMTPH
-353 QLDKQI
+353 VSDKQI
-359 TIEDYKQNEDY
+359 TKELCSYKQNEDY
-370 KQLKSK
+370 KQIKPK
-376 IEKKTKTFS
+376 IEKKTNT
-385 SGSKPKTISIL
+385 SKPKTISIL
-396 QYIFYNPEQE
+396 QYIFYNEQE
-406 QNEEQEEKEEQEQ
+406 QNEIQIQEPEIEEEEQEE
-419 EEENEEENEEQE
+419 NDVQE
-431 QQEQQQTQAIVIS
+431 QQEQETQAII
-444 SNNECTLTNIKD
+444 NTNECILTNISV
-456 VNAKT
+456 VNSRALN
-461 TDHFDMTQ
+461 HYHMTQ
-469 KLNLFKAL
+469 HLNLFKAL

-482 EFKTEFDNIEGINEK
+482 EFKTEFDNIEGIDEE
-497 RKEDI
+497 RKEHI

-523 HINKY
+523 HINNY
-528 FDDFKKFKKPTLEQ
+528 FTNFKKIKKPTLED

-561 KYAKKCFINHT
+561 KYAKKCFVYHT
-572 FYDVKTD
+572 FYDVRSD
-579 INYIDFSKE
+579 NNYIDFSKE
-588 MKILNNCCKFVSTG
+588 MKILNNCCKFVNNN

-622 FGMNGQKANTIF
+622 FGMNGSKAQAIF

-685 SYLRKTFKYDE
+685 SYLKQTFKYEE

-706 TKLNK
+706 TKLNR

-725 ATSAKDSL
+725 TTSAKDSL

-744 IKVIKAD
+744 IKIIKAD
-751 IANINKSL
+751 IANVNKSL

-769 VIEELPQTIN
+769 IIEELPQTIN

-844 RQSLNMNDKQ
+844 RQSLNMNDEQ

-900 LNHIEQ
+900 LNHIEK

-920 IETHSNLNE
+920 IETHLNLNE

-967 LKQLLTTLLL
+967 LKQLLITLLL
-977 EDKTSGIKLNGKGS
+977 EDETTGIKLNGKGS
-991 LVFTNAKQEDYEKI
+991 LLFTNAKQGDYEKI
-1005 YNQFYQYVEIE
+1005 YNQFYQYVELERNEI
-1016 KTEEPKLKTEEGQ
+1016 KTEERQ
-1029 KEGSHSDQREEQ
+1029 KEQ
-1041 PKINIDNI
+1041 PKINAD
-1049 DI
+1049 DIEL

>member
-18 QTIEQVK
+18 QTIEQVR

-31 QTKQAKS
+31 LQTKQAKS
-38 TIQVQQTELTN
+38 TMKQPQVQQTELTN
-49 YTQKST
+49 YTQTST

-162 FTEHNYTNNSR
+162 FTEHNYTNYSR

-213 DLQDKYNLIAYGII
+213 DLQDKYNLITYGII

-327 RPLADDLIPYIT
+327 RPLADDLISYII
-339 QHSELLTQIRMTPH
+339 QHPELLTQIRMTPH

-370 KQLKSK
+370 KQIKPR

-406 QNEEQEEKEEQEQ
+406 QNEEQ
-419 EEENEEENEEQE
+419 NEEQE
-431 QQEQQQTQAIVIS
+431 QQDEKISDQRDEQDQTQEII
-444 SNNECTLTNIKD
+444 NTETKTLTNISV
-456 VNAKT
+456 VNSRAEN
-461 TDHFDMTQ
+461 HFDMVQ

-482 EFKTEFDNIEGINEK
+482 EFKTEFDNIEGIDEE
-497 RKEDI
+497 RKEKI

-510 DFKADIILYTYKK
+510 DFKTDIVLYTYKK
-523 HINKY
+523 HIRTY
-528 FDDFKKFKKPTLEQ
+528 FTNFKKFKKPTLEQ
-542 ITKYTD
+542 ITIKND
-548 LSKILTKIKFYID
+548 LSKILTKITFYID
-561 KYAKKCFINHT
+561 RYAKKCFINHT
-572 FYDVKTD
+572 FYDVKND
-579 INYIDFSKE
+579 INYIDFTKE
-588 MKILNNCCKFVSTG
+588 MKILNNCCKFVNSN

-611 TFNSINQFKTY
+611 TFTSINQFKSY
-622 FGMNGQKANTIF
+622 FGMNNTTAQAIF
-634 ECLTAFEDEQEFKL
+634 ETMTSFDDEQEFKL

-685 SYLRKTFKYDE
+685 SYLKQTFKYEE

-706 TKLNK
+706 TKLNR

-725 ATSAKDSL
+725 STSAKDSL

-751 IANINKSL
+751 IANVNKSL

-844 RQSLNMNDKQ
+844 RQSLNMNDEQ

-1005 YNQFYQYVEIE
+1005 YNQFYQYVELE
-1016 KTEEPKLKTEEGQ
+1016 KTEEPKLKTEE
-1029 KEGSHSDQREEQ
+1029 KEDKQ

>member
-18 QTIEQVK
+18 QTIEELRK
-25 QQNEAK
+25 QNEAK
-31 QTKQAKS
+31 PQAKEYKT
-38 TIQVQQTELTN
+38 TIQVKPVNEMKQQVQQPQQQQPD
-49 YTQKST
+49 YK
-55 PNYETSY
+55 TSY
-62 STLSDYIKQIET
+62 STLSDYIKQIES
-74 NKISKDLQTMIDKY
+74 NNISKELQDMIDKY
-88 NNSDVQLALQT
+88 NKSDIQSALQT
-99 IKQKLDLIQKQEQA
+99 IKQKLELIQKQEQV
-113 KDVLVVYADTA
+113 KDTFIVYADTT
-124 AVQSSFNFPNTVLN
+124 QFKSSFTYPNTALYN
-138 DYKYHCIFLNN
+138 YMFLNK
-149 NEQWI
+149 NEQNI
-154 IQNINKYN
+154 IQNINNYN

-181 PPKTIKKYEDKG
+181 PSKTIKKYKEKG
-193 KTITV
+193 ITITV

-213 DLQDKYNLIAYGII
+213 ELQDKYNLIVYGII

-232 LFDVNDINNNLITS
+232 LIDINSIDNNVITE
-246 FNETDDIHLFS
+246 FYDTDDVHLFKNTHS
-257 NNHPEF
+257 EF
-263 HKVLSGHI
+263 HKILSGHI

-286 TYLYHSYKFELDIFD
+286 KYLYISKGFKLDIYD
-301 TSVYKTKK
+301 TSVYKTTK
-309 QSFRMSYSPKVD
+309 QAFRMSYSPKVD
-321 IAKHTV
+321 TINKTV
-327 RPLADDLIPYIT
+327 RPLADGIIPYIT
-339 QHSELLTQIRMTPH
+339 QHPELLTQLRMTPY
-353 QLDKQI
+353 QNDKQI

-370 KQLKSK
+370 KQIKPK
-376 IEKKTKTFS
+376 IEKKTNT
-385 SGSKPKTISIL
+385 SKPKTISIL

-406 QNEEQEEKEEQEQ
+406 QNEIQIQEEQEQ
-419 EEENEEENEEQE
+419 EQEE
-431 QQEQQQTQAIVIS
+431 QQEQQQQTQEIINA
-444 SNNECTLTNIKD
+444 ETKTLTNISV
-456 VNAKT
+456 VNSRAEN
-461 TDHFDMTQ
+461 HFDMVQ

-482 EFKTEFDNIEGINEK
+482 EFKTEFDNIEGIDEE
-497 RKEDI
+497 RKEKI

-510 DFKADIILYTYKK
+510 DFKADIVLYTYKK
-523 HINKY
+523 HIRTY
-528 FDDFKKFKKPTLEQ
+528 FTNFKKFKKPTLEQ
-542 ITKYTD
+542 ITIKND
-548 LSKILTKIKFYID
+548 LSKILNKITFYID
-561 KYAKKCFINHT
+561 RYAKKCFINHT
-572 FYDVKTD
+572 FYDVKND
-579 INYIDFSKE
+579 INYIDFTKE
-588 MKILNNCCKFVSTG
+588 MKILNNCCKFVDSN

-611 TFNSINQFKTY
+611 TFTSINQFKSY
-622 FGMNGQKANTIF
+622 FGMNNTTAQAIF
-634 ECLTAFEDEQEFKL
+634 ETMTAFDNEQEFKL

-706 TKLNK
+706 TKLNR

-844 RQSLNMNDKQ
+844 RQSLNMNDEQ

-900 LNHIEQ
+900 LNHIEK

-920 IETHSNLNE
+920 IETHSNLND

-1016 KTEEPKLKTEEGQ
+1016 KTEEQNLKTEEGQ
-1029 KEGSHSDQREEQ
+1029 KEQ
-1041 PKINIDNI
+1041 PKINTD
-1049 DI
+1049 DIEL

>member
-18 QTIEQVK
+18 QTIEQVRAENTK
-25 QQNEAK
+25 TK
-31 QTKQAKS
+31 QTKQ
-38 TIQVQQTELTN
+38 QVQQVQQPN
-49 YTQKST
+49 VST
-55 PNYETSY
+55 PEGLCPQFKTSY

-74 NKISKDLQTMIDKY
+74 NNISKKLQDMINDY
-88 NNSDVQLALQT
+88 NKSDIQSALQA
-99 IKQKLDLIQKQEQA
+99 IKQKLELIQKQEQT
-113 KDVLVVYADTA
+113 KDTFIVYADTNHFK
-124 AVQSSFNFPNTVLN
+124 SSFTYPNTVLYN
-138 DYKYHCIFLNN
+138 YMFLNN
-149 NEQWI
+149 NEQLI

-162 FTEHNYTNNSR
+162 FTEHNYTNYSR
-173 LFFDIDYD
+173 LFFDVDYD
-181 PPKTIKKYEDKG
+181 PSHTIKKYKEKG
-193 KTITV
+193 ITITV

-213 DLQDKYNLIAYGII
+213 ELQDRYNLTVYGII

-232 LFDVNDINNNLITS
+232 LIDINSIDNNVITE
-246 FNETDDIHLFS
+246 FYDTDDIHLFK
-257 NNHPEF
+257 NTHPEF

-286 TYLYHSYKFELDIFD
+286 KYLYISKGFKLNIYD
-301 TSVYKTKK
+301 TSVYKTTK
-309 QSFRMSYSPKVD
+309 QAFRMSYSPKVD
-321 IAKHTV
+321 KEEKTV
-327 RPLADDLIPYIT
+327 RPLADGIIPYIT
-339 QHSELLTQIRMTPH
+339 QHPELLTQLRMTPY
-353 QLDKQI
+353 QNDKQI
-359 TIEDYKQNEDY
+359 TKELCSYKQNEDY
-370 KQLKSK
+370 KQIKPK
-376 IEKKTKTFS
+376 IEKKTNT
-385 SGSKPKTISIL
+385 SKPKTISIL

-406 QNEEQEEKEEQEQ
+406 TLSDQRDEQNEIQIQEEQNEEQEQEQ
-419 EEENEEENEEQE
+419 NEDSETQE
-431 QQEQQQTQAIVIS
+431 QTQEIINADK
-444 SNNECTLTNIKD
+444 CTLTNISV
-456 VNAKT
+456 VNSRAENSY
-461 TDHFDMTQ
+461 DMTQ

-482 EFKTEFDNIEGINEK
+482 EFKTEFDNIEGIDEE
-497 RKEDI
+497 RKEHI

-523 HINKY
+523 HINNYITIFNKI
-528 FDDFKKFKKPTLEQ
+528 KKPTHEQ
-542 ITKYTD
+542 ITIYTD

-622 FGMNGQKANTIF
+622 FGMNGKKAPVIYDS
-634 ECLTAFEDEQEFKL
+634 LTAFDDEQEFKL

-685 SYLRKTFKYDE
+685 SYLKQTFKYEE

-725 ATSAKDSL
+725 ALPAHDSL

-744 IKVIKAD
+744 IKIIKAD
-751 IANINKSL
+751 IANVNKSL

-769 VIEELPQTIN
+769 IIEELPQTIN

-792 SVEKIT
+792 SVEQIT

-820 FTVKN
+820 FTVEKMM
-825 IVYNKNNC
+825 YNKNNC
-833 ETILKRFKIMT
+833 ETLLKRFKIMT

-859 DEFKQSKDKALL
+859 DEFKQNKDKALL

-885 QDYISIR
+885 QDYISIG
-892 YFNYYKEQ
+892 YFNYHKNE
-900 LNHIEQ
+900 LNHIEE
-906 IYMDSAVSTNTTER
+906 IYMKSATANKTTER
-920 IETHSNLNE
+920 IETYLDLNK
-929 WIKDFKENY
+929 WIDMFKSNY
-938 LDKNNVL
+938 LDKKNRL
-945 RLKAFTDYLIY
+945 RLKAFTDYLVS
-956 QKIFKEMKTQT
+956 QKVFKEMKTQT

-977 EDKTSGIKLNGKGS
+977 EDKTTKIKLSDDNK
-991 LVFTNAKQEDYEKI
+991 VFIFTKAETKDYEKI
-1005 YNQFYQYVEIE
+1005 YNQFYQYVEL
-1016 KTEEPKLKTEEGQ
+1016 EEN
-1029 KEGSHSDQREEQ
+1029 EQ
-1041 PKINIDNI
+1041 PKINTE
-1049 DI
+1049 DIEL

>member
-1 MTSSLN
+1 MTTLN

-18 QTIEQVK
+18 QTIEELRK
-25 QQNEAK
+25 QNETK
-31 QTKQAKS
+31 SQTNSQTKQVQP
-38 TIQVQQTELTN
+38 QVQPIVSISD
-49 YTQKST
+49 YK
-55 PNYETSY
+55 TSY

-74 NKISKDLQTMIDKY
+74 NNISKELQDMIDKY
-88 NNSDVQLALQT
+88 NKSDIQSALQT
-99 IKQKLDLIQKQEQA
+99 IKQKLELIQKQEQV
-113 KDVLVVYADTA
+113 KDTFIVYADTT
-124 AVQSSFNFPNTVLN
+124 QFKSSFTYPNTALYN
-138 DYKYHCIFLNN
+138 YMFLNK
-149 NEQWI
+149 NEQNI
-154 IQNINKYN
+154 IQVINNYN

-181 PPKTIKKYEDKG
+181 PSKTIKKYKEKG
-193 KTITV
+193 ITITV

-213 DLQDKYNLIAYGII
+213 ELQDKYNLIVYGII

-232 LFDVNDINNNLITS
+232 LIDINSIDNNVITE
-246 FNETDDIHLFS
+246 FYDTDDVHLFKNTHS
-257 NNHPEF
+257 EF

-286 TYLYHSYKFELDIFD
+286 KYLYISKGFKLDIYD
-301 TSVYKTKK
+301 TSVYKTTK
-309 QSFRMSYSPKVD
+309 QAFRMSYSPKVD
-321 IAKHTV
+321 TINKTV
-327 RPLADDLIPYIT
+327 RPLADGIIPYIT
-339 QHSELLTQIRMTPH
+339 QHPELLTQLRMTPY
-353 QLDKQI
+353 QNDKQI

-370 KQLKSK
+370 KQIKPK
-376 IEKKTKTFS
+376 IEKKTKT
-385 SGSKPKTISIL
+385 SKPKTISIL
-396 QYIFYNPEQE
+396 QYIFYNPEQDSE
-406 QNEEQEEKEEQEQ
+406 TQNEIQIQ
-419 EEENEEENEEQE
+419 EENEEEQEE
-431 QQEQQQTQAIVIS
+431 QQEQETQAIVNTDKCI
-444 SNNECTLTNIKD
+444 LTNISV
-456 VNAKT
+456 VNSRAEN
-461 TDHFDMTQ
+461 HYDMTQ

-482 EFKTEFDNIEGINEK
+482 EFKTEFDNIEGIDEE
-497 RKEDI
+497 RKEHI

-510 DFKADIILYTYKK
+510 DFKTDIILYTYKK

-542 ITKYTD
+542 ITIYTD

-622 FGMNGQKANTIF
+622 FGMNGTKANTIF

-685 SYLRKTFKYDE
+685 SYLKQTFKYEE

-706 TKLNK
+706 TKLNR

-725 ATSAKDSL
+725 TLPAHDSL

-744 IKVIKAD
+744 IKIIKAD
-751 IANINKSL
+751 IANVNKSL

-769 VIEELPQTIN
+769 IIEELPQTIN

-792 SVEKIT
+792 SVEQIT

-820 FTVKN
+820 FTVEKMM
-825 IVYNKNNC
+825 YNKNNC
-833 ETILKRFKIMT
+833 ETLLKRFKIMT

-859 DEFKQSKDKALL
+859 DEFKQNKDKALL

-885 QDYISIR
+885 QDYISIG
-892 YFNYYKEQ
+892 YFNYHKNE
-900 LNHIEQ
+900 LNHIEE
-906 IYMDSAVSTNTTER
+906 IYMKSATANKTTER
-920 IETHSNLNE
+920 IETYLDLNK
-929 WIKDFKENY
+929 WIDMFKSNY
-938 LDKNNVL
+938 LDKKNRL
-945 RLKAFTDYLIY
+945 RLKAFTDYLVS
-956 QKIFKEMKTQT
+956 QKVFKEMKTQT

-977 EDKTSGIKLNGKGS
+977 EDKTTKIKLSDDNK
-991 LVFTNAKQEDYEKI
+991 VFIFTKAETKDYEKI
-1005 YNQFYQYVEIE
+1005 YNQFYQYVEL
-1016 KTEEPKLKTEEGQ
+1016 EEN
-1029 KEGSHSDQREEQ
+1029 EQ
-1041 PKINIDNI
+1041 PKINTD
-1049 DI
+1049 DIEL